1 MIEAQGSVP
10 TKKKGRSNSAELCST
25 SQLATC
31 KCSTKE
37 QATSLFIGVPQWLQM
52 VLESFWGG
60 KKEPSEKTGF
70 INSADHRNICST
82 CCPFSSDAL
91 TSGSLVCS
99 CCTRCILSYLIFP
112 LSISGQ
118 YLAFCIP
125 WAYLDFMASVIC
137 DFSSRVNKIHGLATC
152 LFLHLLEWMDQ
163 EHKLGA
169 QVSFSSCQRH
179 QRGYIKG

>member
-1 MIEAQGSVP
+1 MSGFRQILQNNTPKDNDAWTLFMKISSWVDDRGPRKCPHQ
-10 TKKKGRSNSAELCST
+10 KKGRSNSAELCGT
-25 SQLATC
+25 SQLANCT
-31 KCSTKE
+31 CSTKA
-37 QATSLFIGVPQWLQM
+37 QATSLFTGVPQGLRM

-60 KKEPSEKTGF
+60 KKEPAEKTGF

-91 TSGSLVCS
+91 TSRSLVRS
-99 CCTRCILSYLIFP
+99 RCTRCILTYLIFS

-125 WAYLDFMASVIC
+125 WAYLDFMASFIC

-152 LFLHLLEWMDQ
+152 LF
-163 EHKLGA
+163 GT
-169 QVSFSSCQRH
+169 
-179 QRGYIKG
+179 Y